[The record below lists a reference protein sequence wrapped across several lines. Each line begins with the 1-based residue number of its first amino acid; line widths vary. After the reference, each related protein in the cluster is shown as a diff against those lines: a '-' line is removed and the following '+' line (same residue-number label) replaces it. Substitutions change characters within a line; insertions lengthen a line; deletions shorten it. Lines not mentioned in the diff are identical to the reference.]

1 MKKLL
6 VGCLAIVVLGV
17 VALGVGAYFVYRA
30 ATPYIEDARAA
41 LRGLSEL
48 GELDKDIKNKTAHTP
63 PQSGELTDAQLQRFA
78 RVQDHV
84 RTTLGQRMKEF
95 ETRYEHLKSQ
105 NQGGAQPSF
114 TETMAALRDLANV
127 FLDARRYQVDALN
140 SEGFSQ
146 SEYAWVRNRV
156 FEAAGIE
163 AANMIDLG
171 QLERAVR
178 EGTGMEDFRAPR
190 VPTRDV
196 PEKNRALVKPYL
208 KQMDEWIPLAFFG
221 L

>member
-6 VGCLAIVVLGV
+6 VGCLVI
-17 VALGVGAYFVYRA
+17 VALGAIAVATGSYFLYRA
-30 ATPYIEDARAA
+30 ATPYIEDARNY

-48 GELDKDIKNKTAHTP
+48 SDLEKNITNRTP
-63 PQSGELTDAQLQRFA
+63 YSPPSSGELSETQVQRFT

-95 ETRYEHLKSQ
+95 EEKYQHLKTD
-105 NQGGAQPSF
+105 NPGNRQPSF
-114 TETMAALRDLANV
+114 SEMMSGLRDLASV
-127 FLDARRYQVDALN
+127 FTDARRYQVDALN
-140 SEGFSQ
+140 KEGFSQ
-146 SEYAWVRNRV
+146 EEYSWVRTRV

-163 AANMIDLG
+163 VANMIDFG

-178 EGTGMEDFRAPR
+178 EGTGMEDFTAPR
-190 VPTRDV
+190 IPTRDV

-208 KQMDEWIPLAFFG
+208 KQMDEWLPLAFFG

>member
-6 VGCLAIVVLGV
+6 VGCLVIVVLGA

-48 GELDKDIKNKTAHTP
+48 GELEKDIKNTTPHTP
-63 PQSGELTDAQLQRFA
+63 PQSGELTEAQLQRFA

-95 ETRYEHLKSQ
+95 ESKYEHLKSQ
-105 NQGGAQPSF
+105 NQGGNQPSF
-114 TETMAALRDLANV
+114 TEAMAALRDLASV

-140 SEGFSQ
+140 KEGFSQ
-146 SEYAWVRNRV
+146 SEYSWVRNRV

-178 EGTGMEDFRAPR
+178 EGTGMEDFSAPR

-196 PEKNRALVKPYL
+196 PEKNRELVKPYL
-208 KQMDEWIPLAFFG
+208 QQMDQWIPLAFFG